1 MSRGQPPGQQG
12 HPMTKDQIERIAV
25 MLYELD
31 RQKGLRTHR
40 WSVGSEA
47 KRERYR
53 ARARALLAGEDF
65 TCVVA
70 RLENQYWRAGRLIQ
84 RHLRPIPASSTRH

>member
-1 MSRGQPPGQQG
+1 
-12 HPMTKDQIERIAV
+12 MTEDQIERVAV

-31 RQKGLRTHR
+31 RQKGVRSHR

-70 RLENQYWRAGRLIQ
+70 RLENQYWRTGCLIYE
-84 RHLRPIPASSTRH
+84 HFRPVPTSSTRH

>member
-1 MSRGQPPGQQG
+1 
-12 HPMTKDQIERIAV
+12 MTEDQIERIAV
-25 MLYELD
+25 TLYELD

-53 ARARALLAGEDF
+53 ARARALLAGKDF

-70 RLENQYWRAGRLIQ
+70 RLENQY
-84 RHLRPIPASSTRH
+84 